1 MLYIISTPIGNIKDI
16 TIRAIEKLKEVDLI
30 LCEDTRE
37 TAKLLNY
44 YGIKKPLLSYYKDNE
59 RRRVK
64 KVISMLEEGKEIAL
78 VCDRGTP
85 GISDPAY
92 LLVREC
98 HKRNIKVSSIP
109 GPSALTSALSVSGLP
124 SDKFT
129 FYGFIPR
136 KKGKKEKFLN
146 EIKEK
151 EETVVLF
158 ESVHRIF
165 ETLEMLNKTM
175 PDREICV
182 CRELTKKFEEI
193 KTGTVKEI
201 YEYFK
206 EKEMKGEFVLIIK
219 GRG

>member
-1 MLYIISTPIGNIKDI
+1 MLHIISTPIGNIKDI
-16 TIRAIEKLKEVDLI
+16 TIRGIEKLKEVDLI

-37 TAKLLNY
+37 TVKLLNY

-59 RRRVK
+59 RKRMK
-64 KVISMLEEGKEIAL
+64 KIIEMLEEGKEIAL

-109 GPSALTSALSVSGLP
+109 GPSALTTALSVSGLP

-165 ETLEMLNKTM
+165 ETLEMLNKAM
-175 PDREICV
+175 PDREICI
-182 CRELTKKFEEI
+182 CRELTKKFEEV
-193 KTGTVKEI
+193 KTGKVKEI

-206 EKEMKGEFVLIIK
+206 EREMKGEFVLIIK
-219 GRG
+219 GRR

>member
-16 TIRAIEKLKEVDLI
+16 TIRAIEKLKEVDLV

-37 TAKLLNY
+37 TGKLLNY

-109 GPSALTSALSVSGLP
+109 GPSALTTALSVSGLP

-158 ESVHRIF
+158 ESVHRIS

>member
-16 TIRAIEKLKEVDLI
+16 TIRAIEKLKEVDLV

-37 TAKLLNY
+37 TGKLLNY

-158 ESVHRIF
+158 ESVHRIS

-193 KTGTVKEI
+193 KTGTVKEV